1 MDTGGRPGVPRL
13 PPGRDAGAAADELMA
28 QYGWI
33 RLEQAEVYTRGADR
47 ARLGMQAS
55 EVVAGQIE
63 NNIPR
68 TSDPDAPHLV
78 KTANKSVG

>member
-1 MDTGGRPGVPRL
+1 
-13 PPGRDAGAAADELMA
+13 MA
-28 QYGWI
+28 QYGWS

-47 ARLGMQAS
+47 AHLGMQAS
-55 EVVAGQIE
+55 EIVAGQIE

-78 KTANKSVG
+78 KTAIKSGG